1 MLLALCSL
9 LFLLTRALED
19 YLGGFVSL
27 AADVDAL
34 LGIVYADALEVG
46 IFGFVGI
53 GIDVG
58 DTGLDVAGGGEGV
71 SKL

>member
-1 MLLALCSL
+1 MPKALCPL
-9 LFLLTRALED
+9 LFLLTRGGLED

-27 AADVDAL
+27 AADIDAL
-34 LGIVYADALEVG
+34 LGIVYADALEVV

-58 DTGLDVAGGGEGV
+58 DAGLDIT
-71 SKL
+71 